1 MTETMEFVHDWI
13 VNPLA
18 TKEPK
23 QKLTALE
30 RAKGLFLKSLKSGD
44 LKAKLQEIKDC
55 PWLIQK
61 EVIKSPEASQV
72 LSECARDNRIPQLKL
87 LIERGYDTSQNVE
100 PVSGDPVP
108 ESQANWSVAHEAV
121 MANACDALKELM
133 EHGLEVKQVKSNEGW
148 TLVHAAA
155 YSGSTAA
162 LKIVLDAGCAAD
174 LPDIYKRTP
183 LYWATICGRFTA
195 ARLLIWHKADLTA
208 EDQWRNTPLSWAQ
221 AHSAGQY
228 TAELSDLII
237 RAANGEFDGSEEP
250 PVDVINEEDDD
261 KDEGSDSDNSEV
273 FQSRTFSIIGHEKEP
288 KEPKEQD

>member
-1 MTETMEFVHDWI
+1 MEFVHDWI

-18 TKEPK
+18 TKETK
-23 QKLTALE
+23 AQSALE
-30 RAKGLFLKSLKSGD
+30 RAKDLFLKSLKTGD

-55 PWLIQK
+55 PWLIAK
-61 EVIKSPEASQV
+61 EKIVGPDASTA
-72 LSECARDNRIPQLKL
+72 LSEVVRDSRIPQLKL
-87 LIERGYDTSQNVE
+87 LIERGYDVTQNVQ
-100 PVSGDPVP
+100 PASGDPVP
-108 ESQANWSVAHEAV
+108 ESQENWSIAHEAV
-121 MANACDALKELM
+121 MVNACESLKEIM
-133 EHGLEVKQVKSNEGW
+133 EHGLEVKQIKSNEGW

-221 AHSAGQY
+221 AHHTS
-228 TAELSDLII
+228 ELGDLIL
-237 RAANGEFDGSEEP
+237 RAAQGEFDGGEEP
-250 PVDVINEEDDD
+250 PVDIVNEDDD
-261 KDEGSDSDNSEV
+261 GEDDGEDSDGSEV
-273 FQSRTFSIIGHEKEP
+273 YQSRTFSIMTKA
-288 KEPKEQD
+288 D